1 MSRIEEAFHQG
12 DSPLLIACTV
22 AGDPNPEQSLEV
34 ILSMIESGADMIELI
49 VPNTNPVADGPVI
62 RRAHE
67 RALAAGTGVETVFTL
82 IRETRRKS
90 DIPICL
96 MTYANPVIVRGEA
109 AFFSDAA
116 AAGADG
122 ILIVDMP
129 PEEGSLLLSQKEI
142 DPIFIVAPGTPL
154 ERRAMIGGI
163 GRGFLYLVSAP
174 GVTGT
179 RQHLPDDL
187 ADRVLEA
194 KKSTVLPV
202 AVGFGIGS
210 AETAYEAAAAG
221 ADAVIAGSVISGAI
235 ERNPDDPDL
244 FVGEALNEIRSGIA
258 RHRSSRSDGQ

>member
-22 AGDPNPEQSLEV
+22 AGDPTPELSLEV
-34 ILSMIESGADMIELI
+34 ILSMIESGADMIEVI
-49 VPNTNPVADGPVI
+49 IPNTNPVADGPVI
-62 RRAHE
+62 SRAHE
-67 RALAAGTGVETVFTL
+67 RAIRGGIGIKGVFSL
-82 IRETRRKS
+82 ISAIRRES

-109 AFFSDAA
+109 AFLSDAA

-129 PEEGSLLLSQKEI
+129 PEEGGVLISQKKI
-142 DPIFIVAPGTPL
+142 DPIFIIAPNTPP
-154 ERRAMIGGI
+154 ERRAMIGKI

-187 ADRVLEA
+187 GDRVLEV

-210 AETAYEAAAAG
+210 AETAHEAAAAG

-235 ERNPDDPDL
+235 ERNPDDPAF
-244 FVGEALNEIRSGIA
+244 FVGEAVREIRSGIA
-258 RHRSSRSDGQ
+258 RHRSSRSAGQ